1 VRASRLLQ
9 LLLVLQRRG
18 RSTAADLAE
27 ELEVSVRTVY
37 RDVEALG
44 AAGVPVFAEPGPGGG
59 IQLVDGYQTRLT
71 GLDAPEAEALALAS
85 LPDAAQQLGLG
96 AVLAAA
102 QAKVDAAL
110 PPELR
115 SRAARVRDR
124 FLVDAPRWFRRDEEV
139 PRLPA
144 VSEAVWSDRR
154 VDLRYR
160 RGERV
165 VRRTASPLGLVLKA
179 GVWYLVAEAG
189 RPATLRTFRVSRI
202 VSVRVRAEPVE
213 RPTGFDLTNAWAELG
228 DSFAR
233 DLLRVPVRARVRA
246 DQLWR
251 LRLALTEVAAME
263 AIASAGPAGDD
274 GWCEVVIPAETLQIA
289 HEELL
294 RMGDDLEVIEPV
306 ELRETI
312 ATTARRMADRY
323 RS

>member
-1 VRASRLLQ
+1 
-9 LLLVLQRRG
+9 
-18 RSTAADLAE
+18 
-27 ELEVSVRTVY
+27 
-37 RDVEALG
+37 
-44 AAGVPVFAEPGPGGG
+44 
-59 IQLVDGYQTRLT
+59 
-71 GLDAPEAEALALAS
+71 
-85 LPDAAQQLGLG
+85 
-96 AVLAAA
+96 
-102 QAKVDAAL
+102 
-110 PPELR
+110 
-115 SRAARVRDR
+115 
-124 FLVDAPRWFRRDEEV
+124 
-139 PRLPA
+139 
-144 VSEAVWSDRR
+144 
-154 VDLRYR
+154 
-160 RGERV
+160 